1 MKGGMNGSACT
12 VPVPYIAMAAR
23 SAVRVQLYGNSNTS
37 TADQYSCTW
46 YFINGRSASVGARG
60 EYCLVSITCKND
72 DAEFSAGAFRALKKV
87 KSSDNDS
94 LP

>member
-1 MKGGMNGSACT
+1 MVDLRQWGPEGST
-12 VPVPYIAMAAR
+12 VVLVLISR
-23 SAVRVQLYGNSNTS
+23 INRKILYG
-37 TADQYSCTW
+37 
-46 YFINGRSASVGARG
+46 
-60 EYCLVSITCKND
+60 KND